1 MARSIRVLAI
11 AAGVLLGASGA
22 NALSFTITALLD
34 GLQEVPVVV
43 TPGTGSLTGTYDS
56 DSNLLTWSG
65 SFADLTGT
73 TTDAHFHGPA
83 AVGVSAGVQVHM
95 TAGGGGDTFPLG
107 VTSGAFSGSATITE
121 TQEGQLLAGLWYT
134 NIHSTFRPGG
144 EIRGQVLAVLVP
156 EPGAAL
162 LLGLGLAGL
171 GWAGRR
177 LR

>member
-1 MARSIRVLAI
+1 MVKSLRVLVAC
-11 AAGVLLGASGA
+11 AALLLGASSA
-22 NALSFTITALLD
+22 NALSYTITALLD

-65 SFADLTGT
+65 SFADLIGT

-95 TAGGGGDTFPLG
+95 TAGGGGDIFPLG
-107 VTSGAFSGSATITE
+107 VTSGAFSGTATITE

-144 EIRGQVLAVLVP
+144 EIRGQVAAVLVP
-156 EPGAAL
+156 EPTAVL

-171 GWAGRR
+171 GGAARR

>member
-1 MARSIRVLAI
+1 MRDSAVILEV
-11 AAGVLLGASGA
+11 
-22 NALSFTITALLD
+22 ALN
-34 GLQEVPVVV
+34 G
-43 TPGTGSLTGTYDS
+43 LTGPEK
-56 DSNLLTWSG
+56 NR
-65 SFADLTGT
+65 
-73 TTDAHFHGPA
+73 HVP
-83 AVGVSAGVQVHM
+83 
-95 TAGGGGDTFPLG
+95 
-107 VTSGAFSGSATITE
+107 SGAFSGSATITE